1 MMGVDGCA
9 QAWPPQALQADK
21 GVDPAGPVWASR
33 PRTSGARSGFTHP
46 SPATV
51 TLTPHVPS
59 SYASPHPPLVPG
71 GRGAERRSPPS
82 RSREGSVLGSCSS
95 TVRLWGL
102 TGCVCPWS
110 PHIQVRGPP
119 PARDARTLVR
129 MLSGAGSV
137 LRWEHQLGQGRPPHP
152 HSTRGLFTQAAV
164 RWDRKTDPQRDHRG
178 SAALP
183 SWERCRSSRPKRAL

>member
-1 MMGVDGCA
+1 MGARRRGHHKLCRQIRGWTRQGQSGQAGRGRRGA
-9 QAWPPQALQADK
+9 QRFYPSFTSHSHPHTPCPQQLRQPTSSPGPRGQGSGAQVPSLPLTGGLGAGVMQQYSQALGLDWLCVSLVTAH
-21 GVDPAGPVWASR
+21 
-33 PRTSGARSGFTHP
+33 SGTRA
-46 SPATV
+46 
-51 TLTPHVPS
+51 
-59 SYASPHPPLVPG
+59 
-71 GRGAERRSPPS
+71 
-82 RSREGSVLGSCSS
+82 
-95 TVRLWGL
+95 
-102 TGCVCPWS
+102 
-110 PHIQVRGPP
+110 P